1 MRKKKKILLFAFS
14 YYRWNRIFTIL
25 NEIERVYF
33 MIQIKY
39 YISKSDTSF
48 KILNDV
54 GLYILLDS

>member
-39 YISKSDTSF
+39 YISKFDTSF

>member
-1 MRKKKKILLFAFS
+1 MRKKKKNLLFAFCC
-14 YYRWNRIFTIL
+14 YRWNRIFTIL
-25 NEIERVYF
+25 NEIKRVYF

-39 YISKSDTSF
+39 YISKSGTSF